1 MTVPSSEDVHYEK
14 LLGYRPVAVDK
25 FPFFIDSPPT
35 FEVEQPFLEE
45 SEFNTRKELFYLNP
59 PHTVCFWS
67 KDDLK

>member
-1 MTVPSSEDVHYEK
+1 MPSSEIKHYER

-25 FPFFIDSPPT
+25 FPFFIDGKPT
-35 FEVEQPFLEE
+35 IQVDHPFLQE
-45 SEFNTRKELFYLNP
+45 SDFNTNKKLFHLNP